1 MSFLNFF
8 GKNKKPQPELGPVEK
23 IVPIIDPSVN
33 ENLAEINERLRRI
46 EIKQK
51 ETGLQ
56 LEEIDG
62 FLQGDV
68 AADAAETEKALV
80 EALIALADTIGDFY
94 YFADQGNRDADDP
107 PDGAGVAWY
116 PPNETERGF
125 VLVDPEGVEGDAEG
139 EEDEND
145 DENDDGREDADI
157 EDADS
162 SLFEQARMMWNAA
175 KNAAETAGLDIIEAE
190 REPFDFSVHSA
201 ESVERD
207 EGLPNGYV
215 IKTLKCGYVYKD
227 EVVRRAAVVVNKTGA
242 PNVACQQEEIV
253 DESWN

>member
-1 MSFLNFF
+1 MPFLNFF
-8 GKNKKPQPELGPVEK
+8 RKNKKPQPEPGPVEK

-46 EIKQK
+46 ETKQK

-68 AADAAETEKALV
+68 AADAAETEKTLV
-80 EALIALADTIGDFY
+80 EALIALADTIGNFY
-94 YFADQGNRDADDP
+94 YFADQGNR
-107 PDGAGVAWY
+107 
-116 PPNETERGF
+116 
-125 VLVDPEGVEGDAEG
+125 
-139 EEDEND
+139 
-145 DENDDGREDADI
+145 RE
-157 EDADS
+157 DS

-175 KNAAETAGLDIIEAE
+175 KNAAETAGLGIIEAE
-190 REPFDFSVHSA
+190 REPFDFRFHSA

-207 EGLPNGYV
+207 GDLPNGYV

-227 EVVRRAAVVVNKTGA
+227 EVVRRATVVVNKTGA
-242 PNVACQQEEIV
+242 PNVAYQKEAI